1 VFLQPKPNTYICV
14 LKQFMKRFFTY
25 ILIIGFFTFL
35 AGCKN
40 SKKTEKPLTKNI
52 DTLPHIIPSN
62 YQYKPLT
69 ANYKKFAKNHVE
81 QFALKNWKGKNN
93 YAFLVAKNGEIIFE
107 KYEGFTDI
115 VAQKPI
121 TTETPLH
128 IASVSKVLTAAAV
141 LILINAKKIDLNQKV
156 NTILPTFPYS
166 DVSVKDLL
174 SHRSGM
180 RNYAYFTEDVG
191 VWNRKVPLS
200 NADLLRILSEKSIKQ
215 DCPANKRFCYCNT
228 NYAILAL
235 IIEKKT
241 GLKYPTAMKKMI
253 FDPLDMKNTFVFDLA
268 SDKGKV
274 SKTYKNGGR
283 EIGFDYL
290 DEVYGDKN
298 IYSTPRDLLKFDLA
312 KNAPTFLSEKLRTQM
327 YEGYSNEKKGSKN
340 YGLGLRMINFDNG
353 QNYYFHNGWWHGNTS
368 SYITLKKENVT
379 IIALSNKFTTLTYR
393 VRNLSKYFGNYP
405 FVIKDSLE

>member
-1 VFLQPKPNTYICV
+1 
-14 LKQFMKRFFTY
+14 MKLFSVHTY
-25 ILIIGFFTFL
+25 ILIFL
-35 AGCKN
+35 IFLTSCKHQKQ
-40 SKKTEKPLTKNI
+40 SEKAVAKNN
-52 DTLPHIIPSN
+52 DTLPHIVASN

-69 ANYKKFAKNHVE
+69 ANYKKFSKNHVS
-81 QFALKNWKGKNN
+81 QFASKNWQGKNS
-93 YAFLVAKNGEIIFE
+93 YAFLVAKNGTIIFE

-121 TTETPLH
+121 TAETPLH
-128 IASVSKVLTAAAV
+128 IASVSKVLTATAV
-141 LILINAKKIDLNQKV
+141 LILVEAKKIDLNQKV
-156 NTILPTFPYS
+156 TSILPTFPYN
-166 DVSVKDLL
+166 DVSIKDLL

-191 VWNRKVPLS
+191 VWNRKIPLT
-200 NADLLRILSEKSIKQ
+200 NTDLLRILSEKNIKQ
-215 DCPANKRFCYCNT
+215 DCPANRRFCYCNT

-241 GLKYPTAMKKMI
+241 GLNYRAAMKRMI
-253 FDPLDMKNTFVFDLA
+253 FDPLGMKNTFVFDLVT
-268 SDKGKV
+268 DKGKV
-274 SKTYKNGGR
+274 SKTYKNSGR

-290 DEVYGDKN
+290 DAVYGDKN

-312 KNAPTFLSEKLRTQM
+312 RNAPTFLSEKLRNQV
-327 YEGYSNEKKGSKN
+327 YEGYSNEKKGTKN
-340 YGLGLRMINFDNG
+340 YGLGLRMINFENG

-393 VRNLSKYFGNYP
+393 VRNLSRYFGDYP